1 MKIHV
6 TENIDQALE
15 GYIIIPI
22 LYGKVDVGAIPNNA
36 ATSIIAIDAMDSV
49 PTKFFDEFIKNI
61 IQKMRING
69 ELILGGTD
77 LAIIS
82 RDVVNRKISC
92 DDYNELIFS
101 KRGIYNSDHLIDV
114 LRSAGLSIETVILN
128 GYNYE
133 IKVKRKQNNN

>member
-15 GYIIIPI
+15 GYAIIPI

-101 KRGIYNSDHLIDV
+101 KRGIYNSDHVIDV

-133 IKVKRKQNNN
+133 IKVTRKQNNN

>member
-15 GYIIIPI
+15 GYTIIPI

-101 KRGIYNSDHLIDV
+101 KRGIYNSDHVIDV

-133 IKVKRKQNNN
+133 IKVTRKQNNN